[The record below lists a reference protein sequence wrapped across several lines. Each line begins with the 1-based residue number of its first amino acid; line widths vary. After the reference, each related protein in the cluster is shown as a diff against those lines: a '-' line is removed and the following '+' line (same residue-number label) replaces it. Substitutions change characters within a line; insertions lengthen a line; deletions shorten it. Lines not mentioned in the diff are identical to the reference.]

1 MTPSRNRLLFPRR
14 VRVYEPNEVTRT
26 ADDEASEASVGLPRG
41 TKEAIWRSVVNFY
54 KMGLQPSIAL
64 CIRYKGLV
72 LMDRALGHIRGNAP
86 GASRDT
92 PKIQATPD
100 SLYNLFSASKVIT
113 AVLLLQAVER
123 GEVALHDPVSKWI
136 PEFARHGKAGVT
148 LEHVLAH
155 RAGIPW
161 IPGDRIDLDIL
172 ADPDEMIRRICDL
185 TPISNPG
192 QEAAYHALSGGFV
205 LGEVLHRATGMPIQ
219 TLLLERIRK
228 PLGLRHMGYGVPR
241 PYLNQVAEEAFT
253 GPAPPRPFRRLLK
266 RALGMEMHQIVDV
279 ANDPR
284 FLLGVVPAGNVVGT
298 AREAS
303 RFMEVLRCGGTEQ
316 GVQLLHA
323 DTVAMATARQ
333 RQGHE
338 IDRIIKL
345 PVRYGLGFMLGSD
358 HLSLYG
364 QATRHAFGHLGF
376 TNVVVWADPQREM
389 SVALLNNGKPFVTP
403 ELLLWLNVMRTI
415 SSRIPPTS

>member
-1 MTPSRNRLLFPRR
+1 MVTPQRLLFPNR
-14 VRVYEPNEVTRT
+14 VRVYDPEEVTRI
-26 ADDEASEASVGLPRG
+26 AQDECSEQSVGLSLG
-41 TKEAIWRSVVNFY
+41 TKEAIWKSVINFY
-54 KMGLQPSIAL
+54 KTGLQPSIAL

-86 GASRDT
+86 GDASNV
-92 PKIQATPD
+92 PKVQATPD

-123 GEVALHDPVSKWI
+123 GEVALHEPVSKWI

-148 LEHVLAH
+148 LHHVLSH

-161 IPGDRIDLDIL
+161 IPGDRIDLDIF
-172 ADPDEMIRRICDL
+172 ADPDEVIRRICDL
-185 TPISNPG
+185 KPISNPG

-205 LGEVLHRATGMPIQ
+205 LGEVLRRATGSPIQ
-219 TLLLERIRK
+219 TLMLERVRQ
-228 PLGLRHMGYGVPR
+228 PLGLRHLGYGVPR
-241 PYLNQVAEEAFT
+241 PYLNVVAEEAYT

-266 RALGMEMHQIVDV
+266 QALGMDMHEIVDV

-284 FLLGVVPAGNVVGT
+284 FLLGVVPAGNIVGT

-303 RFMEVLRCGGTEQ
+303 RFMEVLRCGGTEK
-316 GVQLLHA
+316 GVRLLRS
-323 DTVAMATARQ
+323 DTVGMATARL
-333 RQGHE
+333 REGHE

-364 QATRHAFGHLGF
+364 QGTRRAFGHLGF
-376 TNVVVWADPQREM
+376 TNIVVWADPEREL

-415 SSRIPPTS
+415 SSRIPPS